1 MENICNIC
9 KTKLSGEIYSSGE
22 DILCSTCK
30 QIVKINGKKS
40 DFNATNVKKAL
51 KEASFIDQNGE
62 HHFLCCYTGIP
73 CKIET
78 GAKYDSA
85 SLSNAF
91 DLTFDHLEPSY
102 GYGIKGEELA
112 VCLNVINQIKSNIPA
127 TIFKDVIIVLGKYF
141 EKSDSADYSPEFEK
155 EFRDILHKR
164 IDQ

>member
-1 MENICNIC
+1 MENVCDIC
-9 KTKLSGEIYSSGE
+9 KTKFSEEIPSSGD

-40 DFNATNVKKAL
+40 DFNNTNVKKAL

-62 HHFLCCYTGIP
+62 HHFLCYYTGIP

-78 GAKYDSA
+78 GAKFDNA

-102 GYGIKGEELA
+102 GFGLKGEEIA

-127 TIFKDVIIVLGKYF
+127 TIFKDVIIVLGKRF
-141 EKSDSADYSPEFEK
+141 ESSDSSNYSPEFEN
-155 EFRDILHKR
+155 EFRNVLHKR
-164 IDQ
+164 FDQ